1 MNPLPDEDHD
11 GPNASDRRSRR
22 LTILFVEDEVLIRF
36 FAADALRDASHEV
49 IEAANGDEAMELL
62 SAGLVVDLLI
72 TDIRMPG
79 TIDGMRLASLARDRH
94 PELPILLVS
103 SHPTEEGIGRATAML
118 LKPYTPDD
126 LIRAVQLHAGN
137 D

>member
-1 MNPLPDEDHD
+1 MNPQPDDEHER
-11 GPNASDRRSRR
+11 PRTNNRRSRR

-49 IEAANGDEAMELL
+49 IEAANGDEAVELL

-79 TIDGMRLASLARDRH
+79 NVDGMGLARFVREQH
-94 PELPILLVS
+94 PELPILLAS
-103 SHPTEEGIGRATAML
+103 SHPTQEGIGPASALL

-126 LIRAVQLHAGN
+126 LLLAVQQIAGH